1 MVVAAEHIRILN
13 KYEKSILNALERGMK
28 HYAWVP
34 LEQIKIATK
43 LSESEVNY
51 RLARL
56 IEWVWFGSIPCPTM
70 VMPLFLAVM
79 THLRS

>member
-1 MVVAAEHIRILN
+1 MVVAAEHIRNLN

-51 RLARL
+51 RLA
-56 IEWVWFGSIPCPTM
+56 V
-70 VMPLFLAVM
+70 
-79 THLRS
+79 